1 MTATG
6 PAASRGP
13 LAAPGPPPRPG
24 VGVAVLSVL
33 RTLLV
38 TVLALLVYAEAPW
51 DRLRDGSAVA
61 LFLAWLV
68 LLWVALWWQ
77 LRSVARSP
85 HPWLRAAQAVVLVL
99 LLLVVP
105 FATAYAYAAAEDP
118 ANFTQPLTRID
129 ALYFTVTV
137 FATVGFGDIAPA
149 SESARVLVTL
159 QMVIDLVL
167 IGVIVKVLTGAAR
180 HRRDALREPA
190 APPDELEDALDDEP
204 GLRTTHDG

>member
-13 LAAPGPPPRPG
+13 IAAPGMPPRPG
-24 VGVAVLSVL
+24 TAVAVLSL
-33 RTLLV
+33 FRTLLV
-38 TVLALLVYAEAPW
+38 TVLALLVYAQAPW

-61 LFLAWLV
+61 LFLGWLV
-68 LLWVALWWQ
+68 LLGVALWWQ

-105 FATAYAYAAAEDP
+105 FATVYAYASAGNP
-118 ANFTQPLTRID
+118 ATFTQPLTRVD

-137 FATVGFGDIAPA
+137 FATVGFGDIAPVTEA
-149 SESARVLVTL
+149 ARVMVTL

-167 IGVIVKVLTGAAR
+167 IGVIVKVLTGVAR
-180 HRRDALREPA
+180 HRRDALRGPA
-190 APPDELEDALDDEP
+190 APTVLIDDALDDDP
-204 GLRTTHDG
+204 GVRDDR

>member
-13 LAAPGPPPRPG
+13 IAATGTPPTPGA
-24 VGVAVLSVL
+24 VVAALSVL

-38 TVLALLVYAEAPW
+38 TVLVLLVYAVAPW
-51 DRLRDGSAVA
+51 DRLEDGSAVRI
-61 LFLAWLV
+61 FLGWLV
-68 LLWVALWWQ
+68 LLGVALWWE

-105 FATAYAYAAAEDP
+105 FATAYAYASASDP

-129 ALYFTVTV
+129 AMYFTVTV
-137 FATVGFGDIAPA
+137 FATVGFGDIAPVTQG
-149 SESARVLVTL
+149 ARVLVTV

-167 IGVIVKVLTGAAR
+167 IGVIIKVLTGVAR
-180 HRRDALREPA
+180 HRRDALRNPA
-190 APPDELEDALDDEP
+190 ASTPVGDDALDDDP
-204 GLRTTHDG
+204 GVRDDP

>member
-1 MTATG
+1 MTTTG

-13 LAAPGPPPRPG
+13 VAAPAPPPRPG
-24 VGVAVLSVL
+24 AAVAVLSVL

-38 TVLALLVYAEAPW
+38 TVLALLVYAQAPW
-51 DRLRDGSAVA
+51 DRLRDGSAIA
-61 LFLAWLV
+61 LFLGWLA
-68 LLWVALWWQ
+68 LLGVALWWQ

-105 FATAYAYAAAEDP
+105 FATAYAYASAQNP
-118 ANFTQPLTRID
+118 TTFTQPLTRID

-137 FATVGFGDIAPA
+137 FATVGFGDIAPVTEA
-149 SESARVLVTL
+149 ARVLVTL

-167 IGVIVKVLTGAAR
+167 IGVIVKVLTGVAR
-180 HRRDALREPA
+180 RRRDVLRGP
-190 APPDELEDALDDEP
+190 APPVLLDDALDDDP
-204 GLRTTHDG
+204 GVRDER

>member
-1 MTATG
+1 MTPTG

-51 DRLRDGSAVA
+51 DRLHDGSAVA

-68 LLWVALWWQ
+68 LLGVALWWQ
-77 LRSVARSP
+77 LRAVARSP
-85 HPWLRAAQAVVLVL
+85 HPWLRAAQAVVTVL

-105 FATAYAYAAAEDP
+105 FATAYAYASASDP

-137 FATVGFGDIAPA
+137 FATVGFGDIAPVT
-149 SESARVLVTL
+149 EGARVLVMV
-159 QMVIDLVL
+159 QMVGDLLL
-167 IGVIVKVLTGAAR
+167 IGLVFRVFLTAVQHVRQRAAE
-180 HRRDALREPA
+180 REGS
-190 APPDELEDALDDEP
+190 PPLTP
-204 GLRTTHDG
+204 GG

>member
-6 PAASRGP
+6 PAASR
-13 LAAPGPPPRPG
+13 ASITAPGTLPRPG
-24 VGVAVLSVL
+24 AAVAVLSVL

-38 TVLALLVYAEAPW
+38 TVLALLVYAQAPW
-51 DRLRDGSAVA
+51 DRSREGSAVV
-61 LFLAWLV
+61 LFLGWLV
-68 LLWVALWWQ
+68 LLGVALWWQ
-77 LRSVARSP
+77 LRAVARSP

-105 FATAYAYAAAEDP
+105 FATAYAHASAQDP
-118 ANFTQPLTRID
+118 ATFTQPLTRID

-137 FATVGFGDIAPA
+137 FATVGFGDIAPVTEA
-149 SESARVLVTL
+149 ARVLVTL

-180 HRRDALREPA
+180 HRRDTLRGRA
-190 APPDELEDALDDEP
+190 APTVLMDDALDDDP
-204 GLRTTHDG
+204 GVQDER

>member
-1 MTATG
+1 
-6 PAASRGP
+6 
-13 LAAPGPPPRPG
+13 
-24 VGVAVLSVL
+24 VLSVL

-38 TVLALLVYAEAPW
+38 TVLALLVYAQAPW

-68 LLWVALWWQ
+68 LLAVALWWQ

-105 FATAYAYAAAEDP
+105 FATVYAYASAQDP
-118 ANFTQPLTRID
+118 ATFTQPLTRID

-137 FATVGFGDIAPA
+137 FATVGFGDIAPVT
-149 SESARVLVTL
+149 ESARVLVTL

-167 IGVIVKVLTGAAR
+167 IGVIVKVLTGVAR
-180 HRRDALREPA
+180 RRRDVLRGP
-190 APPDELEDALDDEP
+190 APPVLLDDALDDDP
-204 GLRTTHDG
+204 GVRDER